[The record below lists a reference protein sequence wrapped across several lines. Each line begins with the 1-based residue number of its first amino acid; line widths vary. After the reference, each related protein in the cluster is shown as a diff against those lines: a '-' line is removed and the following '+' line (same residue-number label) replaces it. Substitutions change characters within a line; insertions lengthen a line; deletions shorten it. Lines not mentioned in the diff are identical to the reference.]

1 MESVKGASDIFSP
14 VSGTIV
20 EANKDLLKSPSL
32 INKDPFLRGALI
44 YRERS
49 VYSEI

>member
-20 EANKDLLKSPSL
+20 EANKDLGKWKKLKFLGAQGPS
-32 INKDPFLRGALI
+32 
-44 YRERS
+44 S
-49 VYSEI
+49 